1 MIIKVNGY
9 ELNVT
14 KKQDVYVGGSTHGQ
28 MFINWGDLNSSEK
41 AKLEEIEAQAL
52 NLISQSEQVLMT
64 VET

>member
-41 AKLEEIEAQAL
+41 AKLEEIEARAL
-52 NLISQSEQVLMT
+52 NLIRQSEQVLMT